1 MTSLPFSASL
11 PGGAIDVA
19 VVGAGIAGLFAAS
32 RLIDAGATCVV
43 LESRDRIGGRLLSHD
58 SGAGR
63 FDLGASW
70 FWPGERRVAALI
82 DELGVPIHTQHVAG
96 DAMYHTADGAQ
107 RLAGNPIDV
116 PAGRFSDGAFSL
128 ADRLGARLGDAVRL
142 QTPVHEIDYQ
152 DDDDYQDHVVHISHA
167 HGSLMARH
175 VILALPPSLAVHHI
189 TFRPA
194 LPEQLHALA
203 IATPVW
209 MGNIAKVVLVY
220 REAFWRHGG
229 LAGAAI
235 SHLGPLR
242 EIHDMSGPGGVPAAL
257 FGFAPLSPGRGAPT
271 KDEVI
276 AQLVNIFGRAAAAP
290 IEVIIKDWR
299 ADSHTAPPGTGAD
312 TSMSTYGHP
321 WYQKPAGDGR
331 LHWASTETAPTSP
344 GHIEGAIAS
353 AERAVEAITTA
364 GSAPRLTARPPQGD
378 Q

>member
-1 MTSLPFSASL
+1 
-11 PGGAIDVA
+11 
-19 VVGAGIAGLFAAS
+19 
-32 RLIDAGATCVV
+32 
-43 LESRDRIGGRLLSHD
+43 
-58 SGAGR
+58 
-63 FDLGASW
+63 
-70 FWPGERRVAALI
+70 
-82 DELGVPIHTQHVAG
+82 
-96 DAMYHTADGAQ
+96 
-107 RLAGNPIDV
+107 
-116 PAGRFSDGAFSL
+116 
-128 ADRLGARLGDAVRL
+128 
-142 QTPVHEIDYQ
+142 
-152 DDDDYQDHVVHISHA
+152 
-167 HGSLMARH
+167 MARH

-203 IATPVW
+203 MATPVW
-209 MGNIAKVVLVY
+209 MGNIAKAVLVY
-220 REAFWRHGG
+220 PEAFWRYDG

-257 FGFAPLSPGRGAPT
+257 FGFAPLAPGRSAPT
-271 KDEVI
+271 EDEVI

-290 IEVIIKDWR
+290 TEVIIKDWR
-299 ADSHTAPPGTGAD
+299 ADSHTAPPNTSAD
-312 TSMSTYGHP
+312 TSMSTPGISTPGMSTYGHP
-321 WYQKPAGDGR
+321 WYQEPAGDGR